1 MNNKRPVLLRITT
14 VPISLHLL
22 LKGQFRYMKEQ
33 GYDVYTLSAD
43 GPEIPEV
50 EKEGV
55 PHLILP
61 FTRKITPLQDLA
73 CLAKLIRLIKRI
85 KPDIVHTHTPKAGLL
100 GMMAARWCGVDVRMH
115 TVAGL
120 PLMEATGVKRKVLE
134 ITEKITYACA
144 NHVYPNSTGL
154 KAFMLDSLNTT
165 PQKVSIIGKGSS
177 NGIDTSFFQR
187 TPALEEQARTWRQ
200 QQGIETGDVVFS
212 FVGRIVRDKGIVELV
227 EAFKML
233 KAKQAPAGKVSRL
246 FLVLVGP
253 FEQDLDPLPPEVL
266 TFVQQDKSV
275 ILAGF
280 QRDVRPWIMASDVF
294 VFPSYREGF
303 PNVVM
308 QACLLGVPCVV
319 SDINGCN
326 EIIQEGETGLI
337 VPPKNSTA
345 LATAMET
352 LMQDGEKRS
361 TFSLR
366 ARDYVATHF
375 DRVQVWMAIQ
385 REYERFMAEASS
397 RS

>member
-1 MNNKRPVLLRITT
+1 MNKKRPVLLRITT

-33 GYDVYTLSAD
+33 GYDVYTVSAD

-55 PHLILP
+55 PHIVLP
-61 FTRKITPLQDLA
+61 FTRKITPIQDLI
-73 CLAKLIRLIKRI
+73 CLVKLIRVMRRI

-100 GMMAARWCGVDVRMH
+100 GMMAARWCRVDVRMH

-120 PLMEATGVKRKVLE
+120 PLMEATGLKRRVLE

-154 KAFMLDSLNTT
+154 KQFMLEALNTR
-165 PQKVSIIGKGSS
+165 PNKVSIIGKGSS
-177 NGIDTSFFQR
+177 NGIDTGFFQR
-187 TPALEEQARTWRQ
+187 TPALEEQACSWRQ
-200 QQGIETGDVVFS
+200 QQGIESHDVVFS

-227 EAFKML
+227 EAFKTL
-233 KAKQAPAGKVSRL
+233 KAKQAATGSSSRL

-253 FEQDLDPLPPEVL
+253 FEQDLDPLPPEVHAFL
-266 TFVQQDKSV
+266 QQDKSV

-280 QRDVRPWIMASDVF
+280 QRDVRPWIMASDIF

-308 QACLLGVPCVV
+308 QACLLAVPCVV

-326 EIIQEGETGLI
+326 EIIQQGKTGLI
-337 VPPKNSTA
+337 VPPKNSSA
-345 LATAMET
+345 LATAMEG
-352 LMQDGEKRS
+352 LMRDGEKRA
-361 TFSLR
+361 TFAGS
-366 ARDYVATHF
+366 AREYVATHF
-375 DRVQVWMAIQ
+375 DRVQVWAAIQ
-385 REYERFMAEASS
+385 REYERLMAEAAS
-397 RS
+397 RA